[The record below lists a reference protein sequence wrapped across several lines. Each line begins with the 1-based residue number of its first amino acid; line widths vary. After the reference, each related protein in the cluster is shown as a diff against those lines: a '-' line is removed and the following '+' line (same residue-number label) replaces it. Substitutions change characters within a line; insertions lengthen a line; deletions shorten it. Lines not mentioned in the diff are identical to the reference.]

1 MQICVQA
8 LEKAVNADM
17 KQVSEYF
24 GELHEAGDPSK
35 MLRVIGNF
43 LRVFDSTLDE
53 IQVSGKTLR
62 DMCTS
67 APNHCITGFV
77 AVNQWSPQC
86 SHVCWSDHQ
95 LYVHSPYSQ
104 CWHAYGATYCLTS
117 NSALSCNF
125 TKPRFW
131 ITALIVLLRC
141 FSQ

>member
-1 MQICVQA
+1 MQLCVQA

-53 IQVSGKTLR
+53 IQVNGKNLT
-62 DMCTS
+62 DMCIS
-67 APNHCITGFV
+67 APNYCITGSV
-77 AVNQWSPQC
+77 AVNQRSPQC
-86 SHVCWSDHQ
+86 GMQPCLLVRSSVVCAFPIQS
-95 LYVHSPYSQ
+95 
-104 CWHAYGATYCLTS
+104 CWHAYGASYCLTS

-131 ITALIVLLRC
+131 TTAL
-141 FSQ
+141 F